1 MGRVTRVF
9 VSRLTAPL
17 IFLTVTL
24 ILRINFV
31 RALLFPHESIH
42 HYLDAALV
50 FLAVFLVIRLLD
62 ALWLG
67 WYARRGKPFSVPK
80 VLHTILLFILYVT
93 AFFLVL
99 KWILNI
105 SITPFLATSALFTAI
120 LGLAFQ
126 GVLNNLKSG
135 CHVTCL
141 NLSESQNERNRVMT
155 AEQGLA
161 ERIEVIDGNFED
173 IPAQDQQF
181 DLAWSQDAILHSGKR
196 ERVLDEV
203 NRILKPGGEFIFT
216 DPMQAD
222 DCPAGVLKPV
232 LERIHLDS
240 LGSFAFYREQAKRL
254 GWEEQSVSN
263 LTPQL
268 ISHYT
273 RVREELSKRR
283 TALTGKVSDEYM
295 TRMIEGLGHW
305 IKAGNNGYLAW
316 GILHFRKPVL

>member
-1 MGRVTRVF
+1 MSERYSSVVKTAQEYYNSDDADNFYYHVWGGEDIHVGLYESPDEDIAVASERTVATMASQLKGLGQSSRV
-9 VSRLTAPL
+9 
-17 IFLTVTL
+17 
-24 ILRINFV
+24 
-31 RALLFPHESIH
+31 
-42 HYLDAALV
+42 LDVGAGYGGSARW
-50 FLAVFLVIRLLD
+50 LA
-62 ALWLG
+62 
-67 WYARRGKPFSVPK
+67 K
-80 VLHTILLFILYVT
+80 
-93 AFFLVL
+93 
-99 KWILNI
+99 
-105 SITPFLATSALFTAI
+105 
-120 LGLAFQ
+120 
-126 GVLNNLKSG
+126 KSG

-161 ERIEVIDGNFED
+161 DRIDVIDGNFED
-173 IPAQDQQF
+173 IPAQDQQY

-203 NRILKPGGEFIFT
+203 NRILKPAGEFIFT

-254 GWEEQSVSN
+254 GWEEQGVSN

-283 TALTGKVSDEYM
+283 TALAGKVSDEYM

-305 IKAGNNGYLAW
+305 ITAGNNGYLAW
-316 GILHFRKPVL
+316 GILHFRKPV

>member
-1 MGRVTRVF
+1 MMSERYSSVVKTAQEYYNSDDADNFYYHVWGGEDIHVGLYENPGEDIAVASERTVATMASQLKGLSSSSRV
-9 VSRLTAPL
+9 
-17 IFLTVTL
+17 
-24 ILRINFV
+24 
-31 RALLFPHESIH
+31 
-42 HYLDAALV
+42 LDVGAGYGGSARW
-50 FLAVFLVIRLLD
+50 LA
-62 ALWLG
+62 
-67 WYARRGKPFSVPK
+67 K
-80 VLHTILLFILYVT
+80 
-93 AFFLVL
+93 
-99 KWILNI
+99 
-105 SITPFLATSALFTAI
+105 
-120 LGLAFQ
+120 
-126 GVLNNLKSG
+126 KSG

-173 IPAQDQQF
+173 IPTQDQQF

-254 GWEEQSVSN
+254 GWEEQGVSN

-283 TALTGKVSDEYM
+283 TALAGKVSDEYM

-305 IKAGNNGYLAW
+305 INAGNNGYLAW
-316 GILHFRKPVL
+316 GILHFRTPV